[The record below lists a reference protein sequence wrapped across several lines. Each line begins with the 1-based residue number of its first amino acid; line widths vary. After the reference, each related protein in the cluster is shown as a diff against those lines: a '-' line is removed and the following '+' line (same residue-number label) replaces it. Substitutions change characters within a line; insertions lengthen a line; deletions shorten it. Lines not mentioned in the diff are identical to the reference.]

1 MYHSL
6 LFLIGLSLN
15 EKLFISRMKLCEFA
29 LIILDLVNL
38 DVFDPVNLHGGHVRR
53 FCLILIL
60 FYVEFIIVV

>member
-6 LFLIGLSLN
+6 LFLIGWSLS

-38 DVFDPVNLHGGHVRR
+38 YVLDPVNLHGGHDRR
-53 FCLILIL
+53 FCLTLIL
-60 FYVEFIIVV
+60 FYVEFIIAI